1 MNILYWII
9 LGLIAGA
16 IAKAIH
22 PGKDPQGC
30 IVTMIIG
37 IIGSVLGGFIA
48 RLLGF
53 EGEPGNNSFI
63 YNLLIATAG
72 AIVALAIWAA
82 LTRNRGRDL

>member
-22 PGKDPQGC
+22 PGRDPQGC
-30 IVTMIIG
+30 IITIIIG

-48 RLLGF
+48 RMLGF

-63 YNLLIATAG
+63 YNLLIATGG
-72 AIVALAIWAA
+72 AVLALIIYNAVS
-82 LTRNRGRDL
+82 GRRR

>member
-72 AIVALAIWAA
+72 AVVALAIWAA
-82 LTRNRGRDL
+82 VTRNRRRDV

>member
-9 LGLIAGA
+9 LGLVAGA

-30 IVTMIIG
+30 FVTMIIG
-37 IIGSVLGGFIA
+37 IIGSVVGGFIA
-48 RLLGF
+48 RMLGF

-63 YNLLIATAG
+63 YNLLIATGG
-72 AIVALAIWAA
+72 AVLALFIWSM
-82 LTRNRGRDL
+82 LTRNRRRDL

>member
-1 MNILYWII
+1 MGILYWII

-22 PGKDPQGC
+22 PGRDPQGC

-37 IIGSVLGGFIA
+37 IAGSVLGGFIA

-53 EGEPGNNSFI
+53 HSDPNANSFI
-63 YNLLIATAG
+63 YNLLIATGG
-72 AIVALAIWAA
+72 AVLALAIWAA
-82 LTRNRGRDL
+82 FTRRRRRDL

>member
-22 PGKDPQGC
+22 PGRDPQGC
-30 IVTMIIG
+30 IVTIIIG
-37 IIGSVLGGFIA
+37 IIGSVVGGFIA
-48 RLLGF
+48 RMLGF

-63 YNLLIATAG
+63 YNLLIATGG
-72 AIVALAIWAA
+72 AVLALIIYNAIS
-82 LTRNRGRDL
+82 GRRR

>member
-37 IIGSVLGGFIA
+37 IVGSVLGGFIA

-72 AIVALAIWAA
+72 AVVALAIWAA
-82 LTRNRGRDL
+82 LTRNRRRDV